1 MVMKQ
6 IKKIKFNQN
15 LEIDK
20 TGHKVGKIKLK
31 RISEKLSTAE
41 LKMYYIDFEKGAK
54 SKLHFHDSDQII
66 VAIKGKGHL
75 VTYSK
80 IDPVTPTKANLT
92 IGTSVELEE
101 GDAVLI
107 PSGTL
112 HWHGALESQQSSQLS
127 VMKIGN
133 TFWL

>member
-1 MVMKQ
+1 
-6 IKKIKFNQN
+6 
-15 LEIDK
+15 
-20 TGHKVGKIKLK
+20 
-31 RISEKLSTAE
+31 
-41 LKMYYIDFEKGAK
+41 MYYIDFEKGAK

-66 VAIKGKGHL
+66 VANKGKGHL
-75 VTYSK
+75 VTYSE

-92 IGTSVELEE
+92 IGASVELEE

-112 HWHGALESQQSSQLS
+112 HWHGASESQHSSQLS